1 MGIISWLGQYSGQS
15 SKTPLNPT
23 NSNLIPLWWDL
34 VVIALFSLVIY
45 YWAIAVRL
53 PRDEM
58 LALVEAQSGE
68 EDVPPAT
75 L

>member
-1 MGIISWLGQYSGQS
+1 MGIISWLGQYGGGAKLSPVNTG
-15 SKTPLNPT
+15 T
-23 NSNLIPLWWDL
+23 IGLWYDML
-34 VVIALFSLVIY
+34 VIALFSLAIY
-45 YWAIAVRL
+45 YWAMWVKL
-53 PRDEM
+53 PREEM